1 MADKRCGKY
10 GLVFECLV
18 KDRDAP
24 RTGISCQTT
33 NSIESLFATGQ
44 YRSMRTKG
52 SLMPTTARPMVFE
65 LLHKGPGGG
74 LRHT

>member
-1 MADKRCGKY
+1 M
-10 GLVFECLV
+10 L
-18 KDRDAP
+18 
-24 RTGISCQTT
+24 TT
-33 NSIESLFATGQ
+33 NSIESLFGTGQ